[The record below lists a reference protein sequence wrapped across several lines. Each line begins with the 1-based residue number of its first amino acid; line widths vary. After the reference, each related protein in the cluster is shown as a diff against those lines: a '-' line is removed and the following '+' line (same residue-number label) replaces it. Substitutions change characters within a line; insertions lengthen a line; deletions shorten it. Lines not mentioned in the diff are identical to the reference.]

1 MQHSQE
7 TQSVHTEDLVELI
20 SVTEDE
26 QPQMIDT
33 LENHEDLER
42 AAAVAEANEGLQ
54 AAHDSMVGRKR
65 DTKAE
70 AKKFRLVGLGFFLTY
85 P

>member
-1 MQHSQE
+1 
-7 TQSVHTEDLVELI
+7 
-20 SVTEDE
+20 
-26 QPQMIDT
+26 MIDN

-54 AAHDSMVGRKR
+54 AAHDSMVGKKR
-65 DTKAE
+65 DIKAE
-70 AKKFRLVGLGFFLTY
+70 AKKPKNFRLKARGFFLTY